1 MRNVCTLSDVEFMP
15 IRELKTHIL
24 HLGGDPSKCLEK
36 RDLKKCLCLL
46 IIDNMSAPEVKE
58 YIVLLSF
65 SSSDAVSQEVLCEA
79 AGAGAGDTPSSSST
93 LLATAF
99 CMRWSSYSMRESWQD
114 SQ

>member
-79 AGAGAGDTPSSSST
+79 AGESDV
-93 LLATAF
+93 
-99 CMRWSSYSMRESWQD
+99 MRLREILKNVLYGEQEICTESV
-114 SQ
+114 